1 MPERFEARLLS
12 ANQVDQA
19 FPVVQSAIA
28 GITMEDW
35 RRFAGTIVSAERC
48 ASGIMTAQSR
58 NYIHGLFRYEACPS
72 LRHGKQLM
80 VDTFIVLDLFN
91 PSGAAA
97 ALLGAL
103 DDLADDLGC
112 EAIHTTVPNS
122 LRQASDYRRWLLGH
136 FQECG
141 HHEDS
146 VTLCKHI
153 SEWGVRRAASVDI
166 PILERSH
173 G

>member
-12 ANQVDQA
+12 QEQVDQA
-19 FPVVQSAIA
+19 FPIVQSAIA
-28 GITMEDW
+28 GITMEGW
-35 RRFAGTIVSAERC
+35 RRFARVIVSADRC
-48 ASGIMTAQSR
+48 ASGIMTAQCR
-58 NYIHGLFRYEACPS
+58 NYIHGLFSYRASPS
-72 LRHGKQLM
+72 LRHGTQLL
-80 VDTFIVLDLFN
+80 VENFIVLDLFN

-97 ALLGAL
+97 ALLGAM
-103 DDLADDLGC
+103 DELADDLGC

-122 LRQASDYRRWLLGH
+122 LSQASDYRRWLVGH

-153 SEWGVRRAASVDI
+153 AEWGVGNTTNTNIR
-166 PILERSH
+166 ILERSH
-173 G
+173 V